1 MQVEKGEEKRMK
13 KGGRIEGGTKKI
25 ANIADGAILK
35 HSSCGVS
42 SFNCCVSRD
51 ILVFHYP
58 SFIALSIRS
67 ARIPDQEYTDD
78 PEVMTRSYQRF
89 FNTYEIPL

>member
-1 MQVEKGEEKRMK
+1 MQVEKGEKERMR

-35 HSSCGVS
+35 HSSCGIS

-51 ILVFHYP
+51 ILVFRHP

-67 ARIPDQEYTDD
+67 PRIPNREYKDD
-78 PEVMTRSYQRF
+78 PEVMTRSYQ
-89 FNTYEIPL
+89 